1 MRPHYEHPSDP
12 LDPQAPL
19 SLTEKAVF
27 GVDAQT
33 TGRVYEQ
40 GSGAHPHDI
49 QTRLFIAEAK
59 QAEAKAALEQEA
71 LRQAEAAAAAAEK
84 PALRLVGK
92 A

>member
-1 MRPHYEHPSDP
+1 MRPPYEHPSDP

-27 GVDAQT
+27 CHDAQRCPE

-40 GSGAHPHDI
+40 VSGAHPRHIQSAMFKRQADI
-49 QTRLFIAEAK
+49 E
-59 QAEAKAALEQEA
+59 EA
-71 LRQAEAAAAAAEK
+71 LRQAEAAAAAEQK
-84 PALRLVGK
+84 PGLRLVRSP